1 MAESESERE
10 RLKYAVVKSSALS
23 NRKARSLLGIDDMTH
38 RKQKVHQEMEEAS
51 AIREAI
57 ESIAKVKENVVLQSF
72 GVHCDESES
81 DESEASESE
90 TDTIMKCLLL
100 EKQKVSHFR
109 VKRVTNLKLA
119 FLVNFSRRML

>member
-1 MAESESERE
+1 MLNLAESESERE

-90 TDTIMKCLLL
+90 TDTDYEMFTVGETEGQSFPGQACDK
-100 EKQKVSHFR
+100 S
-109 VKRVTNLKLA
+109 
-119 FLVNFSRRML
+119 